1 MHLTQHNVCLSV
13 QNDFS
18 VTFYSICC
26 KKRALMPI
34 CSHSHMAEMRLQGN
48 GNRQENVWGKTVK
61 YLGEYSMEMI
71 YPRMKIS
78 TQNTLNTPLQMNS
91 PSIYCQI
98 VLIYMYEGQG
108 SLACCSPWG
117 HKESD
122 TA

>member
-1 MHLTQHNVCLSV
+1 MFWEKLLNTL
-13 QNDFS
+13 
-18 VTFYSICC
+18 
-26 KKRALMPI
+26 
-34 CSHSHMAEMRLQGN
+34 GN
-48 GNRQENVWGKTVK
+48 
-61 YLGEYSMEMI
+61 MEMI

-98 VLIYMYEGQG
+98 VLIYMYEAQG
-108 SLACCSPWG
+108 SLACCSSWG